1 MKDLSGKVAVVTGA
15 ASGIGLALSRR
26 FGEEGMKV
34 VMADIEGET
43 LLISATSLRADGIEV
58 LAQTVNVMSA
68 DDLVQLADITFGT
81 FGNVHVVCNNAGVA
95 SGHTG
100 SSWELPPEDWEWLFG
115 VNFLGVLHGLRAFV
129 PRMLAGGEEG
139 HIVNTASILGLVTNL
154 GDPYSIAKHSVVAL
168 TEGIYKDLKARNSL
182 ISASV
187 LCPGTVNTNILEAER
202 NRPARLA
209 TEAPV
214 TPRSA
219 AVKAAFEAG
228 LSPAAVAEEVVSA
241 IMQDRFYII
250 PAEGRLLESLDARL
264 ADIRERRNPR
274 TIPMRAE

>member
-34 VMADIEGET
+34 VMADIEAET
-43 LLISATSLRADGIEV
+43 LDISATSLRADGIEV
-58 LAQTVNVMSA
+58 MAQTANVMSA
-68 DDLVQLADITFGT
+68 DDLVQLADRAFAT

-95 SGHTG
+95 SGHQG

-115 VNFLGVLHGLRAFV
+115 VNFMGVLNGLRAFV

-139 HIVNTASILGLVTNL
+139 HIVNTASILGLLTNL

-168 TEGIYKDLKARNSL
+168 SEGLYRDLKARNSR

-187 LCPGTVNTNILEAER
+187 LCPGTVNTNILDAER

-209 TEAPV
+209 TAGPV
-214 TPRSA
+214 TPRPA
-219 AVKAAFEAG
+219 AVRAAFEAG

-241 IMQDRFYII
+241 ILEDRFYII
-250 PAEGRLLESLDARL
+250 PAEARLLEGLDARL
-264 ADIRERRNPR
+264 DDIRERRNPR